1 MNKHQYTYAIAR
13 SWADAK
19 CASTKGIINSTV
31 ELAHDAEAFLDLES
45 GQGPRLSILIHSADE
60 NGTHMVCADYGTGQ
74 SVMDVASADAAEL
87 CYALDRVTAPW
98 FAGDDA
104 PIAA

>member
-1 MNKHQYTYAIAR
+1 MNKNEYAYAIAR

-19 CASTKGIINSTV
+19 CASTKGIINTTV
-31 ELAHDAEAFLDLES
+31 ALAHDAEAFLDLES

-60 NGTHMVCADYGTGQ
+60 SGTHTVCADYGTGQ
-74 SVMDVASADAAEL
+74 SVMDVASADAAEI

-104 PIAA
+104 PLAA